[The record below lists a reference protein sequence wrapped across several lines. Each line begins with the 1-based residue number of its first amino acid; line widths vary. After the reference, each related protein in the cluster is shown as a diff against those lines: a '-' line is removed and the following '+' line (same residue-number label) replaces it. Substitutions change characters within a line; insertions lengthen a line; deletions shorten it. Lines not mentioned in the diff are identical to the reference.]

1 MEFWDERMKTTLG
14 IAILALLG
22 APASPAQ
29 AAQESNTKAN
39 QASGSKAAQA
49 SASSTKTGSD
59 TTDQTA
65 RADLYYYFAMGHLN
79 EQQYEL
85 TGRSEQAAE
94 AIDFYKKALALQPGS
109 PVIMERLAE
118 IYAKSQRIRDA
129 VAQAQEV
136 LKVDPNN
143 LAAHRLLARIYV
155 RTLGDANAGE
165 LQKENL
171 TKAVEQFD
179 AILKLDPRDTS
190 SALWLARL
198 YRFENEHAEA
208 EKILRGILQRDP
220 DNGPALEQLSQLLI
234 DAGRSQDAIEL
245 LSQAAGGSSSSDVY
259 DLLGDAYSQNKEF
272 AKAEEAYRRA
282 IELAPD
288 DPGPHHRLAPAQL
301 PPAKY

>member
-1 MEFWDERMKTTLG
+1 MKTTLG

-22 APASPAQ
+22 APASPVQ
-29 AAQESNTKAN
+29 ASQNSNTKAN
-39 QASGSKAAQA
+39 QASGSKATQA
-49 SASSTKTGSD
+49 SASSTKIASD
-59 TTDQTA
+59 TTDQAA

-94 AIDFYKKALALQPGS
+94 SIDFYKKALALQPGS

-136 LKVDPNN
+136 LKIDPNS

-171 TKAVEQFD
+171 AKAVEQFN
-179 AILKLDPRDTS
+179 AILKLDPKDTS
-190 SALWLARL
+190 SALWL
-198 YRFENEHAEA
+198 
-208 EKILRGILQRDP
+208 
-220 DNGPALEQLSQLLI
+220 
-234 DAGRSQDAIEL
+234 
-245 LSQAAGGSSSSDVY
+245 
-259 DLLGDAYSQNKEF
+259 
-272 AKAEEAYRRA
+272 
-282 IELAPD
+282 
-288 DPGPHHRLAPAQL
+288 
-301 PPAKY
+301 